1 MKLCSALCALF
12 LLFTA
17 SVTAQDAAL
26 QAQFDQLLQA
36 QYPADGPGAAVLVTK
51 KGQVIYQRA
60 IGMADLELDVPL
72 KTDHVFRIGSV
83 TKQFTAAAI
92 LLLTEQG
99 KLSLQDEITKFIPD
113 YPTLGKTITVT
124 HLLNH
129 TSGIKSYTGMEE
141 WDDMTRRKDFT
152 PAALVDFFKNQPMDF
167 EPGTKYKYNNSAYVL
182 LGFIIEKV
190 SGKSYASFIDEAF
203 FKPLGMRHSYYGDVK
218 PLIKNRANGY
228 TEAEPSGFAN
238 ADYLSMTQPYAAGS
252 IMSTVEDLTTW
263 TLAVH
268 NGKVLQPESL
278 KKAFTPNILPD
289 GTNTYYG
296 FGWNIKNMMGSPSI
310 EHGGGINGFL
320 SSLVYV
326 KGEDVCV
333 VILTNCD
340 CNGPDPLAD
349 KLAALAAG
357 KNLAPT
363 ALKLENSVLEQYTG
377 VYEND
382 KKEQRIIT
390 LEGGVL
396 KSLRTGGSKYTI
408 VPYATDQFYFE
419 NSMSR
424 IRFVREPKG
433 AKKVTKAFV
442 SDRNTED
449 NLWVKTDKP
458 IPAGRAEMQLTEAQ
472 LEPFVGEYQLA
483 PGFSIT
489 VTREGKQ
496 LFCQATGQSRF
507 EVFAES
513 PTRFFLKVVDA
524 TIEFY
529 PDATGKVPEMALF
542 QGGQEIPGTR
552 VK

>member
-1 MKLCSALCALF
+1 MKS
-12 LLFTA
+12 LLIAGLAFVIAT
-17 SVTAQDAAL
+17 TTFAQDAAL

-36 QYPADGPGAAVLVTK
+36 QYPADGPGAAVLVTR
-51 KGQVIYQRA
+51 KGQVIYQKA
-60 IGMADLELDVPL
+60 VGMADLELDVPL
-72 KTDHVFRIGSV
+72 RTDHVFRIGSV

-92 LLLTEQG
+92 LLLAEQG

-113 YPTLGKTITVT
+113 YPTQGKTITVT

-129 TSGIKSYTGMEE
+129 TSGIKSYTSMEE

-152 PAALVDFFKNQPMDF
+152 PAALVDYFKNQPMDF
-167 EPGTKYKYNNSAYVL
+167 EPGTKYKYNNSGYIL

-190 SGKSYASFIDEAF
+190 SGKSYAAFINDTF
-203 FKPLGMRHSYYGDVK
+203 FQPLGMRHSYYGDVK

-228 TEAEPSGFAN
+228 TEGESSGFAN

-252 IMSTVEDLTTW
+252 IISTVEDLTTW
-263 TLAVH
+263 TRAVH
-268 NGKVLQPESL
+268 SGKVLQPESL
-278 KKAFTPNILPD
+278 KKAFTPNVLPD

-296 FGWNIKNMMGSPSI
+296 YGWQVQNLLGSQTI

-326 KGEDVCV
+326 KDEDVCV
-333 VILTNCD
+333 AILTNCD

-357 KNLAPT
+357 KNLSPT
-363 ALKLENSVLEQYTG
+363 AIKLETNVLEQYVG

-390 LEGGVL
+390 LEDGAL

-408 VPYATDQFYFE
+408 VPYAADQFYFE

-458 IPAGRAEMQLTEAQ
+458 IPAGRAEIQLTEAQ
-472 LEPFVGEYQLA
+472 LEPLVGEYQLA
-483 PGFSIT
+483 PGFNIT
-489 VTREGKQ
+489 VTREGTH

-507 EVFAES
+507 EIFAIS

-524 TIEFY
+524 EVEFY
-529 PDATGKVPEMALF
+529 PDAKGVVPEMTLF
-542 QGGQEIPGTR
+542 QNGQEIPGTR